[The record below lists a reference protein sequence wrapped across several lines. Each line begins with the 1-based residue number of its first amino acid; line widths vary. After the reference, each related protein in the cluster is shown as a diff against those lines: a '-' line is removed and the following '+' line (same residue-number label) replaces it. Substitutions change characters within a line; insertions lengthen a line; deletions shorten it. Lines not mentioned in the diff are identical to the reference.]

1 MERNDYNRENL
12 YNPEPGPMTP
22 DPMADFKAE
31 TDNQSFKSHAMTWLA
46 LFVFVIAFPAMS
58 ILPGTDT
65 SEILGQ
71 LNEFTRIITYIV
83 TIVMLWGLFGLVWV
97 ATSFERTGLKGIG
110 FYKLRGIDFAW
121 AIAAVLAAFA
131 IVTGVAWMLGLIGMP
146 VPGEIAMLLPT
157 EWTGRILWVVMSFTA
172 GFCEEA
178 VFRGFL
184 MTRIRLIFGLKSWVI
199 PVIASTAIF
208 AVCHAYQSF
217 SGMIVIGIYGLI
229 LALIYIRS
237 RSLWPVIIAHFFQ
250 DFANLF
256 IPQ

>member
-1 MERNDYNRENL
+1 METPDYNRENI
-12 YNPEPGPMTP
+12 YRPGQFSTAP

-31 TDNQSFKSHAMTWLA
+31 TDNQSFRTHPMTWVS
-46 LFVFVIAFPAMS
+46 LFVILVIFPAMS
-58 ILPGTDT
+58 IIPGTDT
-65 SEILGQ
+65 SELLGQ
-71 LNEFTRIITYIV
+71 LNEFTRIVTYIV
-83 TIVMLWGLFGLVWV
+83 TILMLWALFAMVW
-97 ATSFERTGLKGIG
+97 TSTAFETTGLKGLG

-121 AIAAVLAAFA
+121 AVTTVLAAFA
-131 IVTGVAWMLGLIGMP
+131 IVGGVAWILGQLNMP

-178 VFRGFL
+178 IFRGFL

-199 PVIASTAIF
+199 PVIVSTVIF

-229 LALIYIRS
+229 LALVYIRTK
-237 RSLWPVIIAHFFQ
+237 SLWPVIIAHFFQ
-250 DFANLF
+250 DFLNLI

>member
-1 MERNDYNRENL
+1 METNDYNYENPFS
-12 YNPEPGPMTP
+12 PEPGPTAP
-22 DPMADFKAE
+22 DPMADFKTD
-31 TDNQSFKSHAMTWLA
+31 TDNQGFKSHAMTWLA

-65 SEILGQ
+65 SELLGQ

-97 ATSFERTGLKGIG
+97 ATTFEKTGLKGIG
-110 FYKLRGIDFAW
+110 FYKIRKLDFAW
-121 AIAAVLAAFA
+121 AGAALLGA
-131 IVTGVAWMLGLIGMP
+131 ITIVSGVAWTLGQIGMP
-146 VPGEIAMLLPT
+146 VPGEIALLLPT

-172 GFCEEA
+172 GFCEES

-184 MTRIRLIFGLKSWVI
+184 MTRIRLIFGLKSWAI
-199 PVIASTAIF
+199 PVIASTLIF

-229 LALIYIRS
+229 LALIYIRA
-237 RSLWPVIIAHFFQ
+237 RSIWPVIIAHFFQ
-250 DFANLF
+250 DFLNLF
-256 IPQ
+256 FPQ